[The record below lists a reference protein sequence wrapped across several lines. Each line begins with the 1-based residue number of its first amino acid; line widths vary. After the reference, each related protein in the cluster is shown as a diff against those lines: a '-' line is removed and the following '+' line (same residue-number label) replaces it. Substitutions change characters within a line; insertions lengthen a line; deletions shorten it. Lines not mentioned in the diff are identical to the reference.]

1 MSILSVAVSSDLKR
15 PYTNAHFLLFNL
27 LNSEIIVAKKIQAIR
42 GMNDTLPEQT
52 PVWQKLESLFRQ
64 VVSSY
69 GYSEIRM
76 PIVEN
81 TNLFKRSIGE
91 VTDIVEKEMYTFADR
106 NGDSLTLRPEG
117 TASCVRAGNEHGLLY
132 NQERRLWYTGPMFR
146 HERPQKGRYRQFHQF
161 GVETFGIASA
171 DVDAEVILLSA
182 RLWKALGIEQHVEL
196 QLNSLGSNEAR
207 GLYKEALVEF
217 LEKHVDKLDEDSKR
231 RMTTNP
237 LRVLDSKNPEVQA
250 LLVDA
255 PKLSEHLDDESVAH
269 FEQLQRYLD
278 AAGVK
283 YVINERLV
291 RGLDYYNRTVF
302 EWVTSSLG
310 AQGTI
315 CAGGRYDGLVEQLGG
330 KPTPAVGF
338 AMGLERIILML
349 ETLELNDDVKNDVD
363 IYSVLVGDGT
373 DIAGFKIAE
382 LIRSELPALKMMH
395 HCGGCNI
402 KKQMK
407 RADKS
412 GARVALII
420 GENEL
425 ESGCV
430 TIKDL
435 QGTHPQQTVAM
446 DDLIKVLPSY
456 F

>member
-1 MSILSVAVSSDLKR
+1 MVPSNLKS
-15 PYTNAHFLLFNL
+15 PYNDSLFYSQL
-27 LNSEIIVAKKIQAIR
+27 YAEIIVAKKIQAIR

-171 DVDAEVILLSA
+171 DIDAEVILLSA
-182 RLWKALGIEQHVEL
+182 RLWKSLGIFNDVEL

-207 GLYKEALVEF
+207 LLYKEALVVY
-217 LEKHVDKLDEDSKR
+217 LSAHVEQLDEDSKR
-231 RMTTNP
+231 RMQSNP
-237 LRVLDSKNPEVQA
+237 LRVLDSKNPDVQA

-255 PKLSEHLDDESVAH
+255 PKLSEYLDDESVEH
-269 FEQLQRYLD
+269 FAQLQKYLD
-278 AAGVK
+278 AAGIK

-302 EWVTSSLG
+302 EWVTTSLG
-310 AQGTI
+310 SQGTI

-330 KPTPAVGF
+330 KATPAVGF

-349 ETLELNDDVKNDVD
+349 ETLALNEDVKKDVD
-363 IYSVLVGDGT
+363 IYSIVVGEGAN
-373 DIAGFKIAE
+373 IAGFKMAE
-382 LIRSELPALKMMH
+382 LIRTALPELKMMH
-395 HCGGCNI
+395 HCGAGNF

-412 GARVALII
+412 GARLALII
-420 GENEL
+420 AESEL

-435 QGTHPQQTVAM
+435 QGQFEQQSVAM
-446 DDLIKVLPSY
+446 SELIKVLPGY
-456 F
+456 FK